1 MLLMNIAVLALVFHE
16 HIGEV
21 EVSLAQRIVDRLDVV
36 EAVRVHVAAALAQ
49 GVNHLWVVRAHRQH
63 QWRVAVVVL
72 RLQVCAVVQ

>member
-1 MLLMNIAVLALVFHE
+1 MNIAVLSLVFHE

-36 EAVRVHVAAALAQ
+36 EAVRVHVTAALAQ
-49 GVNHLWVVRAHRQH
+49 RVDHFRVVRANCQH

-72 RLQVCAVVQ
+72 CLQVCAVVQ